1 MLIRNFIWLL
11 KRNLKNS
18 GLNKLGFYFYY
29 VDKYLEE
36 GNPVLLLWLKNSPGR
51 SEEIFPLML
60 TMYSIHKYLNSI
72 THTQTHTYF
81 PWESRLLVSFCSA
94 VLSLWLSFY
103 HITAGCKRIPEVII
117 GEKKQGKGSCQ
128 DCSCCSMKCICGLV

>member
-1 MLIRNFIWLL
+1 MLIRNFISFP

-36 GNPVLLLWLKNSPGR
+36 GNPGLLLWLKNSPGR

-60 TMYSIHKYLNSI
+60 TVYGIHKYLNSV
-72 THTQTHTYF
+72 THTNTHTHF
-81 PWESRLLVSFCSA
+81 LWESRLPVSFCSA

-103 HITAGCKRIPEVII
+103 YITADCKMIPEVVI
-117 GEKKQGKGSCQ
+117 GKKKQGKGSC
-128 DCSCCSMKCICGLV
+128 SCYSMKCICGLV